1 MTSELSNI
9 LDDWR
14 FEGLQGSGNGKQ
26 WVNQYPSNLYTAR
39 NNFRVGAVT
48 RLMLIPLVKEGY
60 MMPRK
65 NKKERLNRYVLK
77 YFMAQERDNR

>member
-1 MTSELSNI
+1 
-9 LDDWR
+9 
-14 FEGLQGSGNGKQ
+14 LQGSGNAKH
-26 WVNQYPSNLYTAR
+26 WVNQYPSNLYTGR
-39 NNFRVGAVT
+39 NNFNVGAVS
-48 RLMLIPLVKEGY
+48 RLTLIPIVKEGY